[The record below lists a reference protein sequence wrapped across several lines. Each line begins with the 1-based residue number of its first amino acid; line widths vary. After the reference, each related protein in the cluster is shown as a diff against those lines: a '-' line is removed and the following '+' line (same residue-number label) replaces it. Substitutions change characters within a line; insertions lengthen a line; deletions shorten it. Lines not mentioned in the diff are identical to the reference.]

1 MEDRIF
7 IFGKNTDIMK
17 NLFQLAVSLLIV
29 LLSSSFLF
37 SQNWES
43 PCGTPDIR
51 KATLLEYQKN
61 REHIAS
67 MRSNDPIYVKMKIHL
82 VGNDDGDGYYPL
94 RDLMRSFCKLN
105 EDMATA
111 GIKMELDPDI
121 NYIASS
127 RYYIHN
133 FSTGAQMM
141 SQHNVSGMVNC
152 YIVADPAGNCGYY
165 SPGRDGVALKKTC
178 LGSGSAT
185 WSHELGHFFSLPH
198 TFSGWEGEEPYEY
211 GTVAPDRVGNRNR
224 LVELADSSNCRSAGD
239 GFCDTRADYI
249 GFRWGC
255 TNGGESPGDLMDPD
269 SVSFRAEGANIMS
282 YSLGQCATT
291 FSEDQADAME
301 FDITR
306 GRINHISNN
315 DIPDPIDFQPE
326 DFEAVE
332 GFDEEPLQYDEATIR
347 WKSIEGADYYLVDI
361 TKVLPFATKP
371 TIEYFTADTFIN
383 LEPLEIDFSYDWEV
397 YPFHPG
403 DGCSVPSDKNRFLA
417 TQISS
422 SQDLF
427 ADTGLKI
434 FPNPIKTGSQF
445 NVSYQTKNAG
455 SLDWELYDS
464 QGKTVRK
471 KRIEQFSGSQRI
483 EIQSPDAP
491 GLYLLQL
498 RHGNEVTARKIIV
511 Q

>member
-1 MEDRIF
+1 M
-7 IFGKNTDIMK
+7 TH
-17 NLFQLAVSLLIV
+17 LFQSAISLSILF
-29 LLSSSFLF
+29 LSSSLLF
-37 SQNWES
+37 AQNWES

-61 REHIAS
+61 RDQIAS
-67 MRSNDPIYVKMKIHL
+67 MRSEDPIYVKMKIHL
-82 VGNDDGDGYYPL
+82 VGDDDGEGYYPL
-94 RDLMRSFCKLN
+94 SDLLRSFCKLN

-127 RYYIHN
+127 RYNFHD

-141 SQHNVSGMVNC
+141 SQYNVSGMVNC
-152 YIVADPAGNCGYY
+152 YIVSDPAGNCGYY
-165 SPGRDGVALKKTC
+165 SPSRDGVALKKTC
-178 LGSGSAT
+178 LGAGSAT

-198 TFSGWEGEEPYEY
+198 TFSGWEGENPYEY

-255 TNGGESPGDLMDPD
+255 TNGGQSPGELIDPD
-269 SVSFRAEGANIMS
+269 SISFRAEGANIMS

-291 FSEDQADAME
+291 FSEDQADAMQ

-315 DIPDPIDFQPE
+315 DIPEPINFQPE
-326 DFEAVE
+326 DFEPVE
-332 GFDEEPLQYDEATIR
+332 GFDEEPQQYDESTIR
-347 WKSIEGADYYLVDI
+347 WKSIEGADYYVVDI
-361 TKVLPFATKP
+361 TKVLPFPTTP

-383 LEPLEIDFSYDWEV
+383 LAPLDLDHFYDWEV
-397 YPFHPG
+397 YPVNQG
-403 DGCSVPSDKNRFLA
+403 DGCSAPSDKNRFFA

-422 SQDLF
+422 NQDLF
-427 ADTGLKI
+427 TEADMTV
-434 FPNPIKTGSQF
+434 FPNPIKSGSKF
-445 NVSYQTKNAG
+445 HVLYQPKNEGA
-455 SLDWELYDS
+455 LDWELYDA
-464 QGKTVRK
+464 QGKTIRTNHMD
-471 KRIEQFSGSQRI
+471 RLSGSQRI

-491 GLYLLQL
+491 GLYFLQL
-498 RHGNEVTARKIIV
+498 RQGIKVISRKIIV
-511 Q
+511 H